1 MEYGRIPRS
10 LNKKKTIYFVVTFPR
25 HYPELEVQS
34 HTLKQHTHTHTI
46 AQYQQLDG
54 AFTKPYVIA
63 NAKTMPPAVWWAT
76 YGKHLPHLAA
86 VARRVLAQ
94 PVCASSAERNWSVYG
109 AIKTAARGKCELT
122 GDPHSTRE
130 IRQDAMKR
138 LF

>member
-76 YGKHLPHLAA
+76 YGKHLTHLAA
-86 VARRVLAQ
+86 VARRVLA
-94 PVCASSAERNWSVYG
+94 CAAGV
-109 AIKTAARGKCELT
+109 
-122 GDPHSTRE
+122 
-130 IRQDAMKR
+130 R
-138 LF
+138 LFGGAQLVGLRRDQDGGARQV